1 VITAPD
7 LVLALGPALFEV
19 VVPGRADNEGDSEVR
34 DVFVADPQESAIGQP
49 GDLVLGL
56 GLRDA
61 EDAIDLL
68 ARCAAGN
75 ASGVV
80 MRTDLAQDPAVVAT
94 AQSLPLTLIAL
105 QPAVAWAHVVWL
117 LRGVIDRAAAP
128 ESPVA
133 GDAGVHQELFALA
146 DAAAAIVDAPVTIED
161 NQSRVLAY
169 SSGQDLT
176 DPTRVSTIV
185 GRRVPPEVIAHFRAR
200 GIFRRLAR
208 SSEPFLVP
216 DGPNGIRPR
225 LVVPVRAGGE
235 WLGSIWAVVD
245 GPVSP
250 EVTTE
255 LSNAAS
261 VLALHLLRLRAQ
273 ADVARRSAI
282 DRLRT
287 ILRQFSPDT
296 STDVRL
302 PAAPWRVVALGLPTG
317 YDVPRELDLWE
328 STGRRHGWSEPLLAD
343 LDGTVLAV
351 VPDGDGAGSWRWLRK
366 LVIELAEDSP
376 GTIAVAGSVA
386 RGLADLPSSRAEAV
400 ELLHLVR
407 RGEAPGPTIRVEQ
420 AWHVLTV
427 HRAVAAL
434 DTTKLDGPLAALLQH
449 DLANGT
455 SYVGTLAAWLAYP
468 GQPQQ
473 AAKQLHLHTNTLR
486 HRMKRIGEIAP
497 LDLSDPRE
505 RLALQLQIE
514 AVRGAH
520 WRTADSGSP
529 ASSPSR

>member
-1 VITAPD
+1 MITAPD
-7 LVLALGPALFEV
+7 LIVAVGPALFEV
-19 VVPGRADNEGDSEVR
+19 VVTGKGDGEVR
-34 DVFVADPQESAIGQP
+34 DVFLADPQEPATGQP

-61 EDAIDLL
+61 EDAVELVE
-68 ARCAAGN
+68 RCAAGN

-80 MRTDLAQDPAVVAT
+80 LRTTLAHEPAVVA
-94 AQSLPLTLIAL
+94 AAERWLLTLVAL
-105 QPAVAWAHVVWL
+105 QPSVTWAHVVWL

-128 ESPVA
+128 DSPAA

-169 SSGQDLT
+169 SSGQDFT

-185 GRRVPPEVIAHFRAR
+185 GRRVPAEVIAHFRAR

-245 GPVSP
+245 GPVSD
-250 EVTTE
+250 EVTAE

-287 ILRQFSPDT
+287 ILRQFSPDNPI
-296 STDVRL
+296 DVRL
-302 PAAPWRVVALGLPTG
+302 PPQPWRVVALGSPDG
-317 YDVPRELDLWE
+317 YDVPQQLDLWE
-328 STGRRHGWSEPLLAD
+328 STGRRHGWSEPQLAD

-351 VPDGDGAGSWRWLRK
+351 VTDSDGPGSWNWLSK
-366 LVIELAEDSP
+366 LVTTTQGA
-376 GTIAVAGSVA
+376 IAAAGGPA
-386 RGLADLPSSRAEAV
+386 RGPADLPSSRAQAV
-400 ELLHLVR
+400 ELLGLVR
-407 RGEAPGPTIRVEQ
+407 RGAAPGPVLRVEE

-427 HRAVAAL
+427 HRAVTSL
-434 DTTKLDGPLAALLQH
+434 DTSKLDGPLATLLRH
-449 DLANGT
+449 DIEHDTGF
-455 SYVGTLAAWLAYP
+455 VDTLQAWLEYP
-468 GQPQQ
+468 GQPQR
-473 AAKQLHLHTNTLR
+473 AARELHLHTNTLR
-486 HRMKRIGEIAP
+486 HRMKRIGEIAA
-497 LDLSDPRE
+497 LDLSNPRE
-505 RLALQLQIE
+505 RLALQLQIA
-514 AVRGAH
+514 AVRTEH
-520 WRTADSGSP
+520 
-529 ASSPSR
+529 

>member
-1 VITAPD
+1 MITAPD
-7 LVLALGPALFEV
+7 LVVAVGPALFEV
-19 VVPGRADNEGDSEVR
+19 VVSGRGDSEVR
-34 DVFVADPQESAIGQP
+34 DVFVADPQEPATGQP

-61 EDAIDLL
+61 GEAVELIE
-68 ARCAAGN
+68 RCAAGN

-80 MRTDLAQDPAVVAT
+80 LRVALAQEATVVAT
-94 AQSLPLTLIAL
+94 AESCKLTLIAL
-105 QPAVAWAHVVWL
+105 QPSVTWAHVVWL

-128 ESPVA
+128 DSPAA

-176 DPTRVSTIV
+176 DPARVSTIV
-185 GRRVPPEVIAHFRAR
+185 GRRVPAEVITHFRAR
-200 GIFRRLAR
+200 GVFRRLAK

-245 GPVSP
+245 GPVSA

-287 ILRQFSPDT
+287 LLRQFSPDT
-296 STDVRL
+296 TVDVRL
-302 PAAPWRVVALGLPTG
+302 PPVPWRVVALGSAG
-317 YDVPRELDLWE
+317 EYDVPQELDLWE
-328 STGRRHGWSEPLLAD
+328 STGRRHGWSEPALAD

-351 VPDGDGAGSWRWLRK
+351 VSDADGPGSWRWLRR
-366 LVIELAEDSP
+366 LVIDLAKDSP
-376 GTIAVAGSVA
+376 GTTAAAGGRA
-386 RGLADLPSSRAEAV
+386 RGPADLPSSRAEAV
-400 ELLHLVR
+400 ELLGLVR
-407 RGEAPGPTIRVEQ
+407 RGAAPGPALRVEQ
-420 AWHVLTV
+420 AWHILTV
-427 HRAVAAL
+427 HRAVTSL
-434 DTTKLDGPLAALLQH
+434 DTTKLDGPLATLLRH
-449 DLANGT
+449 DIENDTAF
-455 SYVGTLAAWLAYP
+455 VDTLEAWLSHP
-468 GQPQQ
+468 GQPQR

-486 HRMKRIGEIAP
+486 HRMKRIGEIAK
-497 LDLSDPRE
+497 LDLTEPRE
-505 RLALQLQIE
+505 RLALQLQIA
-514 AVRGAH
+514 AVRTEH
-520 WRTADSGSP
+520 
-529 ASSPSR
+529 

>member
-1 VITAPD
+1 MISAAELITA
-7 LVLALGPALFEV
+7 VGTALFEI
-19 VVPGRADNEGDSEVR
+19 VVPGTGDGEVR
-34 DVFVADPQESAIGQP
+34 DVFLADPQEPATGER

-56 GLRDA
+56 GLRNVEEA
-61 EDAIDLL
+61 VELIE
-68 ARCAAGN
+68 RCAAGN

-80 MRTDLAQDPAVVAT
+80 LRSGPAEDPAVT
-94 AQSLPLTLIAL
+94 AAAERLRLTLVAL
-105 QPAVAWAHVVWL
+105 RPDVSWAHVVWL

-128 ESPVA
+128 DSPVA

-169 SSGQDLT
+169 SSGQDQT
-176 DPTRVSTIV
+176 DPARVSTIV
-185 GRRVPPEVIAHFRAR
+185 GRRVPPEMIAHFRAR

-250 EVTTE
+250 EVTAE

-287 ILRQFSPDT
+287 VLRQFSPDT
-296 STDVRL
+296 APDVRL
-302 PAAPWRVVALGLPTG
+302 PSPPWRVVALGSPPG
-317 YDVPRELDLWE
+317 YDVPQELDLWE
-328 STGRRHGWSEPLLAD
+328 TTGRRHGWGEPLLAD
-343 LDGTVLAV
+343 LDGVVLAV
-351 VPDGDGAGSWRWLRK
+351 VSDDDGPGSWRWLRK
-366 LVIELAEDSP
+366 LAIDLAKDSP
-376 GTIAVAGSVA
+376 GTCAAAGGPA
-386 RGLADLPSSRAEAV
+386 RGPADLPSSRAEAV
-400 ELLHLVR
+400 ELLGLVR
-407 RGEAPGPTIRVEQ
+407 RGEVPGPALRVEQ
-420 AWHVLTV
+420 AWHALTV
-427 HRAVAAL
+427 HRAVSGL
-434 DTTKLDGPLAALLQH
+434 DTTKLDGPLATLLRH
-449 DLANGT
+449 DVAQGT
-455 SYVGTLAAWLAYP
+455 DYVATLAAWLAYP

-473 AAKQLHLHTNTLR
+473 AAKELHLHTNTLR
-486 HRMKRIGEIAP
+486 HRMKRIGEIAR
-497 LDLSDPRE
+497 LDLANPRE

-514 AVRGAH
+514 AVRTAH
-520 WRTADSGSP
+520 
-529 ASSPSR
+529 

>member
-1 VITAPD
+1 MITVPD
-7 LVLALGPALFEV
+7 LVVAVGPALFEIV
-19 VVPGRADNEGDSEVR
+19 VAGQGDGEVR
-34 DVFVADPQESAIGQP
+34 DVFLADPQEASTGQP
-49 GDLVLGL
+49 GDLVLGFGL
-56 GLRDA
+56 GSPEEAVELV
-61 EDAIDLL
+61 
-68 ARCAAGN
+68 ARCAVGN
-75 ASGVV
+75 ASGIIL
-80 MRTDLAQDPAVVAT
+80 RTTLAQDPEVVAQ
-94 AQSLPLTLIAL
+94 AEKRRLTLVAL
-105 QPAVAWAHVVWL
+105 QPSVTWAHVVWL

-128 ESPVA
+128 DSPAA

-169 SSGQDLT
+169 SSLHDVSDT

-185 GRRVPPEVIAHFRAR
+185 GRRVPAEVIAHFRAR

-245 GPVSP
+245 GPVSA

-261 VLALHLLRLRAQ
+261 VLALHMLRLRAQ

-287 ILRQFSPDT
+287 VLRQFSPDT
-296 STDVRL
+296 PLDVRL
-302 PAAPWRVVALGLPTG
+302 PPAPWRVVALGSPAA
-317 YDVPRELDLWE
+317 YDVPQELDLWE
-328 STGRRHGWSEPLLAD
+328 STGRRHGWSEPQLAD

-351 VPDGDGAGSWRWLRK
+351 VSDGDGPGSWRWLRK
-366 LVIELAEDSP
+366 LVIDLAKDFP
-376 GTIAVAGSVA
+376 GTTAAAGGRA
-386 RGLADLPSSRAEAV
+386 RGAADLPSSRAEAV
-400 ELLHLVR
+400 ELLGLVR
-407 RGEAPGPTIRVEQ
+407 RDLAPGPALRVEQ

-427 HRAVAAL
+427 HRAVTSL
-434 DTTKLDGPLAALLQH
+434 DTTKLDGPLATLLRH
-449 DLANGT
+449 DIEHDTAF
-455 SYVGTLAAWLAYP
+455 VDTLQAWLNYP

-473 AAKQLHLHTNTLR
+473 AARELHLHTNTLR
-486 HRMKRIGEIAP
+486 HRMKRIGEIAR
-497 LDLSDPRE
+497 LDLSSPLE
-505 RLALQLQIE
+505 RLALQLQIA
-514 AVRGAH
+514 AVRTEH
-520 WRTADSGSP
+520 
-529 ASSPSR
+529 

>member
-1 VITAPD
+1 MITAPD
-7 LVLALGPALFEV
+7 LISAVGPALFEMV
-19 VVPGRADNEGDSEVR
+19 VTGKRDGEVR
-34 DVFVADPQESAIGQP
+34 DVFLADPQEAATGQP

-61 EDAIDLL
+61 EDAVELVE
-68 ARCAAGN
+68 RCAASN

-80 MRTDLAQDPAVVAT
+80 LRTALAHEPTVVT
-94 AQSLPLTLIAL
+94 AAEKTTLTLVAL
-105 QPAVAWAHVVWL
+105 QPSVTWAHVVWL
-117 LRGVIDRAAAP
+117 MRGVIDRAAAP
-128 ESPVA
+128 DSPAA

-169 SSGQDLT
+169 SSGQDFT

-185 GRRVPPEVIAHFRAR
+185 GRRVPAEVIAHFRAR

-245 GPVSP
+245 GPVSDA
-250 EVTTE
+250 VTAE

-287 ILRQFSPDT
+287 ILRQFSPD
-296 STDVRL
+296 SPVDVRL
-302 PAAPWRVVALGLPTG
+302 PRQPWRVVALGSPEG
-317 YDVPRELDLWE
+317 YDVPQQLDLWE
-328 STGRRHGWSEPLLAD
+328 STGRRHGWSEPQLAD

-351 VPDGDGAGSWRWLRK
+351 VTDTDGPGSWNWLQK
-366 LVIELAEDSP
+366 LVQEQAP
-376 GTIAVAGSVA
+376 GTYAAAGGPA
-386 RGLADLPSSRAEAV
+386 RGPADLPSSRAEAV
-400 ELLHLVR
+400 ELLGLVR
-407 RGEAPGPTIRVEQ
+407 RGVAPGPALRVEE

-427 HRAVAAL
+427 HRAVTSL
-434 DTTKLDGPLAALLQH
+434 DTTKLDGPLATLLRH
-449 DLANGT
+449 DIEHDTG
-455 SYVGTLAAWLAYP
+455 YVETLQAWLDYP
-468 GQPQQ
+468 GQPQR
-473 AAKQLHLHTNTLR
+473 AARELHLHTNTLR
-486 HRMKRIGEIAP
+486 HRMKRIGEIAE
-497 LDLSDPRE
+497 LDLSDPQQ
-505 RLALQLQIE
+505 RLALQLQIA
-514 AVRGAH
+514 AVRTEH
-520 WRTADSGSP
+520 
-529 ASSPSR
+529 

>member
-1 VITAPD
+1 MITAPD
-7 LVLALGPALFEV
+7 LIVAVGPALFEV
-19 VVPGRADNEGDSEVR
+19 VVTSKGDVEVR
-34 DVFVADPQESAIGQP
+34 DVFLADPQEPATGQP

-61 EDAIDLL
+61 EDAIELVE
-68 ARCAAGN
+68 RCAAGH
-75 ASGVV
+75 ASAVV
-80 MRTDLAQDPAVVAT
+80 LRTTLAHEPAVVT
-94 AQSLPLTLIAL
+94 AAERWLITLVAL
-105 QPAVAWAHVVWL
+105 QPSVTWAHVVWL

-128 ESPVA
+128 DAPAA

-169 SSGQDLT
+169 SSGQDFT

-185 GRRVPPEVIAHFRAR
+185 GRRVPAEVIAHFRAR

-245 GPVSP
+245 GPVSD
-250 EVTTE
+250 EVTAE

-287 ILRQFSPDT
+287 ILRQFSPDNPV
-296 STDVRL
+296 DVRL
-302 PAAPWRVVALGLPTG
+302 PPQPWRVVALGSPEG
-317 YDVPRELDLWE
+317 YDVPQQLDLWE
-328 STGRRHGWSEPLLAD
+328 STGRRYGWSEPQLAD

-351 VPDGDGAGSWRWLRK
+351 VTDTDGTGSWNWLRK
-366 LVIELAEDSP
+366 LVVEQAKTTP
-376 GTIAVAGSVA
+376 GTVAAAGGPA
-386 RGLADLPSSRAEAV
+386 RGPADVPSSRAEAI
-400 ELLHLVR
+400 ELLGLVR
-407 RGEAPGPTIRVEQ
+407 RGVAPGPALRVEE

-427 HRAVAAL
+427 QRAVTSL
-434 DTTKLDGPLAALLQH
+434 DTTKMDGPLATLLRH
-449 DLANGT
+449 DIEHDTGF
-455 SYVGTLAAWLAYP
+455 VDTLQAWLDYP
-468 GQPQQ
+468 GRPQR
-473 AAKQLHLHTNTLR
+473 AARELHLHTNTLR
-486 HRMKRIGEIAP
+486 HRMKRIGEIAE

-505 RLALQLQIE
+505 RLALQLQIA
-514 AVRGAH
+514 AVRTEH
-520 WRTADSGSP
+520 
-529 ASSPSR
+529 

>member
-1 VITAPD
+1 MITAAD
-7 LVLALGPALFEV
+7 LVIAVGPAFFEV
-19 VVPGRADNEGDSEVR
+19 SVRGNDSDEVR
-34 DVFVADPQESAIGQP
+34 DVFLADPQEAATGQP

-61 EDAIDLL
+61 AEAAELL
-68 ARCAAGN
+68 ERCAAGR

-80 MRTDLAQDPAVVAT
+80 LRTGLADEAEVIRTAT
-94 AQSLPLTLIAL
+94 ELSITLVAL
-105 QPAVAWAHVVWL
+105 QPGVTWAHVVWL
-117 LRGVIDRAAAP
+117 LRGVIDRAAGP
-128 ESPVA
+128 DSPVA

-161 NQSRVLAY
+161 SQSRVLAY

-176 DPTRVSTIV
+176 DPARVSTIV

-216 DGPNGIRPR
+216 NGPNGIRPR

-245 GPVSP
+245 GPVSQ
-250 EVTTE
+250 EVTNE

-273 ADVARRSAI
+273 ADVALRSAI

-287 ILRQFSPDT
+287 VLRQFSPDAGPE
-296 STDVRL
+296 VRL
-302 PAAPWRVVALGLPTG
+302 PTPPWRVVALASPDG
-317 YDVPRELDLWE
+317 YDVPQQLDLWE
-328 STGRRHGWSEPLLAD
+328 SAGRRHGWSEPLLAD

-351 VPDGDGAGSWRWLRK
+351 VSDTDGPGSWHWLRK
-366 LVIELAEDSP
+366 LVVELAGDSP
-376 GTIAVAGSVA
+376 GTSAAAGGPA
-386 RGLADLPSSRAEAV
+386 RTYAELPSSRADAV
-400 ELLHLVR
+400 ELLGLVR
-407 RGEAPGPTIRVEQ
+407 RGDAPGPALRIEK
-420 AWHVLTV
+420 AWHILTV

-434 DTTKLDGPLAALLQH
+434 DPAKLDGPLATLLRH
-449 DLANGT
+449 DLAKGT
-455 SYVGTLAAWLAYP
+455 SYVDTLAAWLAFP
-468 GQPQQ
+468 GQPQR
-473 AAKQLHLHTNTLR
+473 AAKELHLHTNTLR
-486 HRMKRIGEIAP
+486 HRMARLGEVAR
-497 LDLSDPRE
+497 LDLTDPRE

-514 AVRGAH
+514 AVRAG
-520 WRTADSGSP
+520 R
-529 ASSPSR
+529 

>member
-1 VITAPD
+1 MITAPD
-7 LVLALGPALFEV
+7 LVVAVGPALFEV
-19 VVPGRADNEGDSEVR
+19 VVTGHRDDEVR
-34 DVFVADPQESAIGQP
+34 DVFLADPQEAATGQP

-61 EDAIDLL
+61 ADATELL
-68 ARCAAGN
+68 ERCAAGN

-80 MRTDLAQDPAVVAT
+80 LRAALAQDPAVVAT
-94 AQSLPLTLIAL
+94 AERWLLTLVAL
-105 QPAVAWAHVVWL
+105 QPGVTWAHVVWL

-128 ESPVA
+128 DSPVA

-185 GRRVPPEVIAHFRAR
+185 GRRVPAEVIAHFRAR

-245 GPVSP
+245 GPVSD
-250 EVTTE
+250 EVTAE

-287 ILRQFSPDT
+287 VLRQFSPDT
-296 STDVRL
+296 TVDVRL
-302 PAAPWRVVALGLPTG
+302 PPPPWRVAALGSPAE
-317 YDVPRELDLWE
+317 YDVPQQLDLWE
-328 STGRRHGWSEPLLAD
+328 STGRRHGWSEPQLAD

-351 VPDGDGAGSWRWLRK
+351 VTDADGPGSWRWLRR
-366 LVIELAEDSP
+366 LVVDQAKDAP
-376 GTIAVAGSVA
+376 GTTAAAGGRA
-386 RGLADLPSSRAEAV
+386 RGPADLPSSRAEAV
-400 ELLHLVR
+400 ELLGLVR
-407 RGEAPGPTIRVEQ
+407 RGAAPGPALRVEQ
-420 AWHVLTV
+420 AWHLLTV
-427 HRAVAAL
+427 HRAVTSL
-434 DTTKLDGPLAALLQH
+434 DTTKLDGPLATLLRH
-449 DLANGT
+449 DIEHDTGF
-455 SYVGTLAAWLAYP
+455 VDTLEAWLNYP

-473 AAKQLHLHTNTLR
+473 AAKHLHLHPNSLR
-486 HRMKRIGEIAP
+486 HRMKRISEIAP

-505 RLALQLQIE
+505 RLALQLQIA
-514 AVRGAH
+514 AVRTEH
-520 WRTADSGSP
+520 
-529 ASSPSR
+529 

>member
-1 VITAPD
+1 MITAPD
-7 LVLALGPALFEV
+7 LVVAVGPALFEIV
-19 VVPGRADNEGDSEVR
+19 VTGSADSEVR
-34 DVFVADPQESAIGQP
+34 DVFLADPQEPATGGP

-56 GLRDA
+56 GLRNA
-61 EDAIDLL
+61 EEAVELVE
-68 ARCAAGN
+68 RCAAGN

-80 MRTDLAQDPAVVAT
+80 LRTGLAQDPAVVAT
-94 AQSLPLTLIAL
+94 AERWLLTLVAL
-105 QPAVAWAHVVWL
+105 QPSVTWAHVVWL

-128 ESPVA
+128 DSPAA

-169 SSGQDLT
+169 SSQHDVDDT

-185 GRRVPPEVIAHFRAR
+185 GRRVPAEVIAHFRAR

-245 GPVSP
+245 GPVSA
-250 EVTTE
+250 EVTAE

-261 VLALHLLRLRAQ
+261 ALALHLLRLRAQ

-287 ILRQFSPDT
+287 VLRQFSPDT
-296 STDVRL
+296 PVDVRL
-302 PAAPWRVVALGLPTG
+302 PSPPWRVVALGSPAG
-317 YDVPRELDLWE
+317 YDVPQELDLWE
-328 STGRRHGWSEPLLAD
+328 ANGRRNGWSEPLLAD

-351 VPDGDGAGSWRWLRK
+351 VSDADGPGSWRWLRK
-366 LVIELAEDSP
+366 LVTDLAKDSP
-376 GTIAVAGSVA
+376 GTTAAAGGRA
-386 RGLADLPSSRAEAV
+386 HGPADLPSSRAEAV
-400 ELLHLVR
+400 ELLRLVR
-407 RGEAPGPTIRVEQ
+407 RGVAPGPALRVDQ

-427 HRAVAAL
+427 HRAVTSL
-434 DTTKLDGPLAALLQH
+434 DTTKLDGPLATLLRH
-449 DLANGT
+449 DIEHDTGF
-455 SYVGTLAAWLAYP
+455 VDTLQAWLNYP

-486 HRMKRIGEIAP
+486 HRMKRIGEIAT
-497 LDLSDPRE
+497 LDLTDPKE
-505 RLALQLQIE
+505 RLALQLQIA
-514 AVRGAH
+514 AVRTEH
-520 WRTADSGSP
+520 
-529 ASSPSR
+529 

>member
-1 VITAPD
+1 MITASD
-7 LVLALGPALFEV
+7 LVVAVGPALFEV
-19 VVPGRADNEGDSEVR
+19 VVPGKGDGEVR
-34 DVFVADPQESAIGQP
+34 DVFLADPQEPATGQP

-61 EDAIDLL
+61 EDAVELVE
-68 ARCAAGN
+68 RCAAGS

-80 MRTDLAQDPAVVAT
+80 LRTALAHEPTVVA
-94 AQSLPLTLIAL
+94 AAERSPLTLVAL
-105 QPAVAWAHVVWL
+105 QPSVTWAHVVWL

-128 ESPVA
+128 DSPAA

-169 SSGQDLT
+169 SSGQDFT

-185 GRRVPPEVIAHFRAR
+185 GRRVPAEVIAHFRAR

-216 DGPNGIRPR
+216 EGANGIRPR

-245 GPVSP
+245 GPVSD
-250 EVTTE
+250 EVTAE

-287 ILRQFSPDT
+287 ILRQFSPDNPV
-296 STDVRL
+296 DVRL
-302 PAAPWRVVALGLPTG
+302 PPQPWRVVALGSPDG
-317 YDVPRELDLWE
+317 YDVPQQLDLWE
-328 STGRRHGWSEPLLAD
+328 SIGRRYGWSEPQLAD
-343 LDGTVLAV
+343 IDGTVLAV
-351 VPDGDGAGSWRWLRK
+351 VTDTDGPGSWNWLRK
-366 LVIELAEDSP
+366 LVVEQAKTTP
-376 GTIAVAGSVA
+376 GTFAAAGGPA
-386 RGLADLPSSRAEAV
+386 RGPADLPSSRAEAV
-400 ELLHLVR
+400 ELLNLVR
-407 RGEAPGPTIRVEQ
+407 RSAAPGPALRVEE

-427 HRAVAAL
+427 HRAVTSL
-434 DTTKLDGPLAALLQH
+434 DTTKLDGPLATLLRH
-449 DLANGT
+449 DIEHDTGF
-455 SYVGTLAAWLAYP
+455 VDTLQAWLDYP
-468 GQPQQ
+468 GQPQR
-473 AAKQLHLHTNTLR
+473 AARALHLHTNTLR
-486 HRMKRIGEIAP
+486 HRMKRIGEIAD

-505 RLALQLQIE
+505 RLALQLQI
-514 AVRGAH
+514 AAA
-520 WRTADSGSP
+520 RTEH
-529 ASSPSR
+529 

>member
-1 VITAPD
+1 MITASD
-7 LVLALGPALFEV
+7 LVIAVGPALFEV
-19 VVPGRADNEGDSEVR
+19 VVTGQGDNEVR
-34 DVFVADPQESAIGQP
+34 DVFLADPQEPATGQP

-61 EDAIDLL
+61 EDAVELL
-68 ARCAAGN
+68 SRCAAGN
-75 ASGVV
+75 ASGLVL
-80 MRTDLAQDPAVVAT
+80 RTGLAQDSAVVA
-94 AQSLPLTLIAL
+94 AAEQSALSLIAL
-105 QPAVAWAHVVWL
+105 QPSVTWAHVVWL

-128 ESPVA
+128 DSPVA

-169 SSGQDLT
+169 SSGQDAT
-176 DPTRVSTIV
+176 DPARVSTIV

-200 GIFRRLAR
+200 GIFRRLAK

-245 GPVSP
+245 GPVSQ

-296 STDVRL
+296 PTDVRL
-302 PAAPWRVVALGLPTG
+302 PPPPWRVVALGSPTG
-317 YDVPRELDLWE
+317 YDVPQELDLWE
-328 STGRRHGWSEPLLAD
+328 TTGRRHGWSEPLLAD

-351 VPDGDGAGSWRWLRK
+351 VSDDGDGLGSWRWLRK
-366 LVIELAEDSP
+366 LVIDLAKDSP
-376 GTIAVAGSVA
+376 GTVAVAGGPA
-386 RGLADLPSSRAEAV
+386 RGPADLPSSRAEAV
-400 ELLHLVR
+400 ELLGLVR
-407 RGEAPGPTIRVEQ
+407 RGEAPGPAIRVEQ
-420 AWHVLTV
+420 AWHALTV
-427 HRAVAAL
+427 HRAVTAL
-434 DTTKLDGPLAALLQH
+434 DTTKLDGPLATLLRH
-449 DLANGT
+449 DVTNAT
-455 SYVGTLAAWLAYP
+455 AYVDTLAAWLAYP
-468 GQPQQ
+468 GRPQQ

-486 HRMKRIGEIAP
+486 HRMKRIGEIAR
-497 LDLSDPRE
+497 LDLADPRE

-514 AVRGAH
+514 AVRTEH
-520 WRTADSGSP
+520 
-529 ASSPSR
+529 

>member
-1 VITAPD
+1 MITAPD
-7 LVLALGPALFEV
+7 LIVAVGPALFEV
-19 VVPGRADNEGDSEVR
+19 VVTGKGDGEVR
-34 DVFVADPQESAIGQP
+34 DVFLADPQEPATGQP

-61 EDAIDLL
+61 EDAVELVE
-68 ARCAAGN
+68 RCAAGN

-80 MRTDLAQDPAVVAT
+80 LRTTLAHEPTVVA
-94 AQSLPLTLIAL
+94 AAERWLLTLVAL
-105 QPAVAWAHVVWL
+105 QPSVTWAHVVWL

-128 ESPVA
+128 DSPAA

-169 SSGQDLT
+169 SSGQDFT

-245 GPVSP
+245 GPVSD
-250 EVTTE
+250 EVTAE

-287 ILRQFSPDT
+287 ILRQFSPDNPI
-296 STDVRL
+296 DVRL
-302 PAAPWRVVALGLPTG
+302 PPQPWRVVALGSPDG
-317 YDVPRELDLWE
+317 YDVPQQLDLWE
-328 STGRRHGWSEPLLAD
+328 STGRRHGWSEPQLAD

-351 VPDGDGAGSWRWLRK
+351 VTDSDGPGSWTWLSK
-366 LVIELAEDSP
+366 LVTATP
-376 GTIAVAGSVA
+376 GTIAAAGGPA
-386 RGLADLPSSRAEAV
+386 RGPADLPSSRAQAV
-400 ELLHLVR
+400 ELLGLVR
-407 RGEAPGPTIRVEQ
+407 RGAAPGPALRVEE

-427 HRAVAAL
+427 HRAVTSL
-434 DTTKLDGPLAALLQH
+434 DTSKLDGPLATLLRH
-449 DLANGT
+449 DIEHDTGF
-455 SYVGTLAAWLAYP
+455 VDTLQAWLEYP
-468 GQPQQ
+468 GQPQR
-473 AAKQLHLHTNTLR
+473 AARRLHLHTNTLR
-486 HRMKRIGEIAP
+486 HRMKRIGEITA

-505 RLALQLQIE
+505 RLALQLQIA
-514 AVRGAH
+514 AVRTKH
-520 WRTADSGSP
+520 
-529 ASSPSR
+529 

>member
-1 VITAPD
+1 MITAPD
-7 LVLALGPALFEV
+7 LVVAVGPALFEV
-19 VVPGRADNEGDSEVR
+19 VVTGQGEGEGSQGDGEVR
-34 DVFVADPQESAIGQP
+34 DVFLADPQEPATGQP

-56 GLRDA
+56 GLRNAEEAVELLERCDA
-61 EDAIDLL
+61 
-68 ARCAAGN
+68 GH

-80 MRTDLAQDPAVVAT
+80 LRTGLAQDPTVVAS
-94 AQSLPLTLIAL
+94 AERSSLTLIAL
-105 QPAVAWAHVVWL
+105 QPGVTWAHVVWL

-128 ESPVA
+128 DSPVA

-185 GRRVPPEVIAHFRAR
+185 GRRVPAEVIAHFRAR

-245 GPVSP
+245 GPVSQ
-250 EVTTE
+250 EVTGE
-255 LSNAAS
+255 LTNAAS

-287 ILRQFSPDT
+287 VLRQFSPDT
-296 STDVRL
+296 TVDVRL
-302 PAAPWRVVALGLPTG
+302 PPPPWRVVALGSPAG
-317 YDVPRELDLWE
+317 YDVPQELDLWD
-328 STGRRHGWSEPLLAD
+328 STGRRHGWSEPQLAD

-351 VPDGDGAGSWRWLRK
+351 VSDSDGPGSWRWLRK
-366 LVIELAEDSP
+366 LVVDLAKDSP
-376 GTIAVAGSVA
+376 GTTAAAGGPA
-386 RGLADLPSSRAEAV
+386 RGPADLPSSRAEAV
-400 ELLHLVR
+400 ELLNLVR
-407 RGEAPGPTIRVEQ
+407 RGVAPGPALRVDQ
-420 AWHVLTV
+420 AWHLLTV
-427 HRAVAAL
+427 HRAVTSL
-434 DTTKLDGPLAALLQH
+434 DTTKLDGPLATLLRYDIEH
-449 DLANGT
+449 DTAF
-455 SYVGTLAAWLAYP
+455 VDTLQAWLNHP
-468 GQPQQ
+468 GQPQR

-505 RLALQLQIE
+505 RLALQLQIA
-514 AVRGAH
+514 AVRTEH
-520 WRTADSGSP
+520 
-529 ASSPSR
+529 

>member
-1 VITAPD
+1 MITAPD
-7 LVLALGPALFEV
+7 LIVAVGPALFEV
-19 VVPGRADNEGDSEVR
+19 VVTGKGDGEVR
-34 DVFVADPQESAIGQP
+34 DVFLADPQEPATGQP

-56 GLRDA
+56 GLRGA
-61 EDAIDLL
+61 EDAVELVE
-68 ARCAAGN
+68 RCAAGS

-80 MRTDLAQDPAVVAT
+80 LRTTLAHEPTVVA
-94 AQSLPLTLIAL
+94 AAERWLLTLVAL
-105 QPAVAWAHVVWL
+105 QPSVTWAHVVWL

-128 ESPVA
+128 DSPAA

-169 SSGQDLT
+169 SSGQDFT

-185 GRRVPPEVIAHFRAR
+185 GRRVPAEVIAHFRAR

-208 SSEPFLVP
+208 SSEPFLVAG
-216 DGPNGIRPR
+216 GPNGIRPR

-245 GPVSP
+245 GPVSD
-250 EVTTE
+250 EVTAE

-287 ILRQFSPDT
+287 ILRQFSPDNQI
-296 STDVRL
+296 DVRL
-302 PAAPWRVVALGLPTG
+302 PHQPWRVVALGSPEG
-317 YDVPRELDLWE
+317 YDVPQQLDLWE
-328 STGRRHGWSEPLLAD
+328 STGRRHGWGEPQLAD

-351 VPDGDGAGSWRWLRK
+351 VTDSDGPGSWTWLSK
-366 LVIELAEDSP
+366 LVTTTPGAIAAAGGPARSP
-376 GTIAVAGSVA
+376 
-386 RGLADLPSSRAEAV
+386 ADLPSSRAQAV
-400 ELLHLVR
+400 ELLGLVR
-407 RGEAPGPTIRVEQ
+407 RGVAPGPALRVEE

-427 HRAVAAL
+427 HRAVTSL
-434 DTTKLDGPLAALLQH
+434 DASKLDGPLATLLRH
-449 DLANGT
+449 DVEHDT
-455 SYVGTLAAWLAYP
+455 SFVNTLEAWLQYP
-468 GQPQQ
+468 GQPQR
-473 AAKQLHLHTNTLR
+473 AARALHLHTNTLR
-486 HRMKRIGEIAP
+486 HRMKRIGEIAA

-505 RLALQLQIE
+505 RLALQLQIA
-514 AVRGAH
+514 AVRTEH
-520 WRTADSGSP
+520 
-529 ASSPSR
+529 

>member
-1 VITAPD
+1 MITASD
-7 LVLALGPALFEV
+7 LVIAVGPALFEV
-19 VVPGRADNEGDSEVR
+19 VVTGQGDNEVR
-34 DVFVADPQESAIGQP
+34 DVFLADPQESATGQP

-56 GLRDA
+56 GISDA
-61 EDAIDLL
+61 DDTVELL
-68 ARCAAGN
+68 TRCAAGN

-80 MRTDLAQDPAVVAT
+80 LRTGLAEDPAVVA
-94 AQSLPLTLIAL
+94 AAEQSALTLIAL
-105 QPAVAWAHVVWL
+105 RPSVTWAHVVWL

-128 ESPVA
+128 DSPVA
-133 GDAGVHQELFALA
+133 GDAGVHQDLFALA

-169 SSGQDLT
+169 SSGQDRT
-176 DPTRVSTIV
+176 DPARVSTIV

-200 GIFRRLAR
+200 GIFRRLAK

-250 EVTTE
+250 EVTAE

-296 STDVRL
+296 ATDVPL
-302 PAAPWRVVALGLPTG
+302 PPPPWRVVALGSPTG
-317 YDVPRELDLWE
+317 YDVPQELDLWE
-328 STGRRHGWSEPLLAD
+328 TTGRRHGWSELLLAD

-351 VPDGDGAGSWRWLRK
+351 VSDGDGPGSWRWLRK
-366 LVIELAEDSP
+366 LVTDLAKDSP
-376 GTIAVAGSVA
+376 GTLAVAGGPA
-386 RGLADLPSSRAEAV
+386 RSPADLPSSRAEAV
-400 ELLHLVR
+400 ELLGLVR
-407 RGEAPGPTIRVEQ
+407 RGQAPGPAIRVEQ
-420 AWHVLTV
+420 AWHALTV
-427 HRAVAAL
+427 HRAVTAL
-434 DTTKLDGPLAALLQH
+434 DTTKLDGPLATLLQH
-449 DLANGT
+449 DAANAT
-455 SYVGTLAAWLAYP
+455 AYVDTLAAWLAYP

-486 HRMKRIGEIAP
+486 HRMKRIGEIAR
-497 LDLSDPRE
+497 LDLADPRE

-514 AVRGAH
+514 AVRTEH
-520 WRTADSGSP
+520 
-529 ASSPSR
+529 

>member
-1 VITAPD
+1 MITAPD
-7 LVLALGPALFEV
+7 LVVAVGPALFETV
-19 VVPGRADNEGDSEVR
+19 VTGRGDGEVR
-34 DVFVADPQESAIGQP
+34 DVFLADPQEPATGQP

-56 GLRDA
+56 GLRNA
-61 EDAIDLL
+61 EEAVELL
-68 ARCAAGN
+68 ERCAAGN

-80 MRTDLAQDPAVVAT
+80 LRTGLAQEPAVVAT
-94 AQSLPLTLIAL
+94 AERWLVTLIAL
-105 QPAVAWAHVVWL
+105 QPSVSWAHVVWL

-128 ESPVA
+128 DSPVA

-169 SSGQDLT
+169 SSQQDLSDT

-185 GRRVPPEVIAHFRAR
+185 GRRVPAEVIAHFRAR

-245 GPVSP
+245 GPVSDA
-250 EVTTE
+250 VTEE

-287 ILRQFSPDT
+287 VLRQFSPEAPVE
-296 STDVRL
+296 VRL
-302 PAAPWRVVALGLPTG
+302 PPPPWRVVALSSPDA
-317 YDVPRELDLWE
+317 YDVPQQLDLWE

-351 VPDGDGAGSWRWLRK
+351 VSDGEQIPGSWRWLRK
-366 LVIELAEDSP
+366 LVADQAKDSP
-376 GTIAVAGSVA
+376 GTAAAAGGRA
-386 RGLADLPSSRAEAV
+386 RYPADLPSSRAEAV
-400 ELLHLVR
+400 ELLGLVR
-407 RGEAPGPTIRVEQ
+407 RGLAPGPALRVEQ

-427 HRAVAAL
+427 HRAVTSL
-434 DTTKLDGPLAALLQH
+434 DTTKLDGPLATLLRY
-449 DLANGT
+449 DIENDT
-455 SYVGTLAAWLAYP
+455 SFVDTLQAWLNHP

-473 AAKQLHLHTNTLR
+473 AAKELHLHTNTLR
-486 HRMKRIGEIAP
+486 HRMKRIGEIAR

-505 RLALQLQIE
+505 RLALQLQIA
-514 AVRGAH
+514 AVRTEH
-520 WRTADSGSP
+520 
-529 ASSPSR
+529 

>member
-1 VITAPD
+1 MVVEHNEAVINAPE
-7 LVLALGPALFEV
+7 LVAAIGPALFEV
-19 VVPGRADNEGDSEVR
+19 VVTGRGTGEVR
-34 DVFVADPQESAIGQP
+34 DVFVADPQEAAIGQP

-56 GLRDA
+56 GLGDA
-61 EDAIDLL
+61 KDAVELVE
-68 ARCAAGN
+68 RCGAAG

-80 MRTDLAQDPAVVAT
+80 MRAGLAHDPTVVA
-94 AQSLPLTLIAL
+94 AAEQWLLTLIAL
-105 QPAVAWAHVVWL
+105 QPAVTWAHVVWL

-128 ESPVA
+128 DSLA
-133 GDAGVHQELFALA
+133 TGDAGVHQELFALA

-169 SSGQDLT
+169 SSGQYLT
-176 DPTRVSTIV
+176 DPARVSTIV

-200 GIFRRLAR
+200 GVFRRLAR

-216 DGPNGIRPR
+216 AGPNGIRPR

-250 EVTTE
+250 EVTAE

-287 ILRQFSPDT
+287 VLRQFSPDT
-296 STDVRL
+296 SPEVRL
-302 PAAPWRVVALGLPTG
+302 PPPPWRVVALCLAAG
-317 YDVPRELDLWE
+317 YDVPQELDLWE
-328 STGRRHGWSEPLLAD
+328 RTGRRHGWAEPLLAD
-343 LDGTVLAV
+343 LDGTVLTV
-351 VPDGDGAGSWRWLRK
+351 VTDTDGAGSWRWLRK
-366 LVIELAEDSP
+366 LVAELAKDSP
-376 GTIAVAGSVA
+376 GVSAAAGSPA
-386 RGLADLPSSRAEAV
+386 RGPADLPSSRAEAV
-400 ELLHLVR
+400 ELLGLVR
-407 RGEAPGPTIRVEQ
+407 RGETPGPAIRVEQ

-434 DTTKLDGPLAALLQH
+434 DTTKLDGPLDTLLQH
-449 DLANGT
+449 DLAHGT
-455 SYVGTLAAWLAYP
+455 GYVDTLAAWLAYP
-468 GQPQQ
+468 GQPQR
-473 AAKQLHLHTNTLR
+473 AARQLHLHTNTLR
-486 HRMKRIGEIAP
+486 HRMKRVGELTR

-514 AVRGAH
+514 AVRAL
-520 WRTADSGSP
+520 R
-529 ASSPSR
+529 

>member
-1 VITAPD
+1 MITAPA
-7 LVLALGPALFEV
+7 LVTAVGPALFDV
-19 VVPGRADNEGDSEVR
+19 IVAGRGDGEVR
-34 DVFVADPQESAIGQP
+34 DVFVAEPQEPATGQP

-56 GLRDA
+56 GLRNA
-61 EDAIDLL
+61 EEAVELL
-68 ARCAAGN
+68 ERCAAGK

-80 MRTDLAQDPAVVAT
+80 LRTGLAADPTVVAT
-94 AQSLPLTLIAL
+94 AERWKLTLVAL
-105 QPAVAWAHVVWL
+105 QPGVTWAHVVWL

-128 ESPVA
+128 DSPVA

-216 DGPNGIRPR
+216 NGPNGIRPR

-250 EVTTE
+250 EVTME

-273 ADVARRSAI
+273 ADVARRSAV

-287 ILRQFSPDT
+287 LLRQFSPDT
-296 STDVRL
+296 SPEVRL
-302 PAAPWRVVALGLPTG
+302 PPPPWRVVALGSPAG
-317 YDVPRELDLWE
+317 YDVPQELDLWD
-328 STGRRHGWSEPLLAD
+328 STGRRYGWSEPPLAD

-351 VPDGDGAGSWRWLRK
+351 VVAEGDGAGSWRWLRK
-366 LVIELAEDSP
+366 LVTDLAEDSP
-376 GTIAVAGSVA
+376 GTSAAAGGQA
-386 RGLADLPSSRAEAV
+386 RGPADLPSSRAEAV
-400 ELLHLVR
+400 ELLGLVR
-407 RGEAPGPTIRVEQ
+407 RGEATGPAIRVEQ
-420 AWHVLTV
+420 AWHALTV

-434 DTTKLDGPLAALLQH
+434 DTTKLDGPLATLLRH
-449 DLANGT
+449 DIAHGT
-455 SYVGTLAAWLAYP
+455 SYVDTLAAWLAYP
-468 GQPQQ
+468 GRPQQ
-473 AAKQLHLHTNTLR
+473 AATKLHLHTNTLR
-486 HRMKRIGEIAP
+486 HRMKRLGEIAR
-497 LDLSDPRE
+497 LDLADPRE

-514 AVRGAH
+514 AVRTGH
-520 WRTADSGSP
+520 
-529 ASSPSR
+529 